1 MLSAVFSSKNIYKS
15 ILTFF
20 VAALLSACGGGGGDG
35 ATGYPDITYT
45 GSTTAAVIDQNNAA
59 DFPFVVLEG
68 SSGTGSIPLAANIE
82 SVGSNGMPTVEN
94 IEKATGVIVGLIK
107 SNLGTSGN
115 LVTGATTSQPGSC
128 GGQLIITDNSSTTI
142 LNGSIEFN
150 NYCETDPS
158 GFQLSL
164 HGKLTISGTFYLDAN
179 DSPVFTSL
187 GLTVVYLRMTIFD
200 GVETITEEFSGSMIA
215 TSFDP
220 VTNEPLDL
228 TITINY
234 KYEGQ
239 VFKIANLQ
247 VDEFTGT
254 ISGTFYHPNHGSV
267 VITTDPTD
275 TFFYGSFNERFCNG
289 TLLITGVD
297 TLGNTAAISFT
308 DPDTYCT
315 TYNICVDADGTVQ
328 CSDNNLWG
336 MAPDPTS
343 WYTPVP

>member
-15 ILTFF
+15 ILTFI
-20 VAALLSACGGGGGDG
+20 VAALLTACGGGGDG
-35 ATGYPDITYT
+35 ATGYPNITYT

-94 IEKATGVIVGLIK
+94 IEKATGVIAGLIK
-107 SNLGTSGN
+107 NNVGTNAN
-115 LVTGATTSQPGSC
+115 LVTGATTSQTGSC
-128 GGQLIITDNSSTTI
+128 GGQFTITDNSSTSS

-150 NYCETDPS
+150 NYCETDLS
-158 GFQLSL
+158 GQLTL
-164 HGKLTISGTFYLDAN
+164 HGKLILSGEFTLDAN
-179 DSPVFTSL
+179 NNPVFTSL
-187 GLTVVYLRMTIFD
+187 ALTVQYLRMTIFD
-200 GVETITEEFSGSMIA
+200 GVETITEEFSGSMTA

-234 KYEGQ
+234 KYDGQ
-239 VFKIANLQ
+239 VFKIVNLQ
-247 VDEFTGT
+247 VDEFAGT
-254 ISGTFYHPNHGSV
+254 ISGTFYHPDHGSV

-275 TFFYGSFNERFCNG
+275 TFFYDSFNERFCNG

-315 TYNICVDADGTVQ
+315 TYNVCVDADGTVQ
-328 CSDNNLWG
+328 CSDNNLWS

>member
-1 MLSAVFSSKNIYKS
+1 MLSAAFSLKNIYKF
-15 ILTFF
+15 ITTFI
-20 VAALLSACGGGGGDG
+20 VAALLSACGGGGDD
-35 ATGYPDITYT
+35 ATGYPNITYT

-59 DFPFVVLEG
+59 DFPIVVLEG
-68 SSGTGSIPLAANIE
+68 SSGTGNIPLAANIE
-82 SVGSNGMPTVEN
+82 SVGSNGMPNVGN
-94 IEKATGVIVGLIK
+94 IEKATGVIAGLIK
-107 SNLGTSGN
+107 SNVGTSAN
-115 LVTGATTSQPGSC
+115 LVTGATTIQTGSC
-128 GGQLIITDNSSTTI
+128 GGQFIITDNSSTSS

-164 HGKLTISGTFYLDAN
+164 HGKLTISGTFDLDAN
-179 DSPVFTSL
+179 DNPIFTSL
-187 GLTVVYLRMTIFD
+187 GLTVQYLRMTIFD

-239 VFKIANLQ
+239 VYKIVNLQ
-247 VDEFTGT
+247 VDEFAGT
-254 ISGTFYHPNHGSV
+254 ISGTFYHPEHGSV

-275 TFFYGSFNERFCNG
+275 TFFYDSFNERFCNG
-289 TLLITGVD
+289 TLIITGVD
-297 TLGNTAAISFT
+297 SLDNTATIHFT
-308 DPDTYCT
+308 DPETNCT
-315 TYNICVDADGTVQ
+315 TYNVCVDANGTVQ
-328 CSDNNLWG
+328 CSDNNFWG